1 MAIETAPR
9 RASGDATTRVQP
21 LLDAFVAIA
30 TEGHEASILE
40 RAAGLARATT
50 GAAYGVAALATDG
63 RVVTFAQEGMTSH
76 ELSSATRAPAGQALV
91 RTVIADC
98 RTPRV
103 EDQATGRGSVEGRFG
118 DLSIG
123 AFLGVPVALDGE
135 TLGAIYVGRR
145 PGRGS
150 FDEDDER
157 FLDTLARQAAVAI
170 RSARAQAGGAPTT
183 PPPGV
188 DPAAAT
194 AEVAA
199 GAESS
204 ARAIERI
211 LATAREQLSLDVSFL
226 SEWVDGKQVF
236 RGLEGDAES
245 FGLHQD
251 EGLPLADS
259 YCIRVVSGELPAVIP
274 DASQNLVAAGLAVTA
289 AAGIGAYVGV
299 PVTFTDGRMYGML
312 CCLSHAPDPS
322 LRARDTKFLHVL
334 ARLLAEQ
341 LEERDRGASR
351 KRDEVARIRAA
362 LEAGDPA
369 IVVQP
374 IVDLRSRRTVGYEAL
389 SRFASEPRRT
399 PDVWFA
405 DAAAAGIG
413 IELELIAARR
423 AIEVLAD
430 LPADAYL
437 AINLSPDAIL
447 ADGFRDLLAHVDP
460 ARLVVEIT
468 EHAQVHDYGPL
479 VVALAHFRARG
490 VRLSIDDA
498 GAGFASFR
506 HILRLAPDIIKLDIS
521 LTSQIDH
528 DPAERA
534 VARAIVALGRE
545 FGTTIV
551 AEGIETATQLAALR
565 SLSVPCGQGYFL
577 GRPAPPSRITAH
589 PDPIAASGERASL
602 IQVPHRRG
610 RSASPAL
617 AGHGAR

>member
-1 MAIETAPR
+1 MAGRRSSGHRARRPR
-9 RASGDATTRVQP
+9 TPWPPCSP
-21 LLDAFVAIA
+21 S
-30 TEGHEASILE
+30 ASITVRSDGE
-40 RAAGLARATT
+40 AG
-50 GAAYGVAALATDG
+50 
-63 RVVTFAQEGMTSH
+63 
-76 ELSSATRAPAGQALV
+76 
-91 RTVIADC
+91 
-98 RTPRV
+98 
-103 EDQATGRGSVEGRFG
+103 TGRK
-118 DLSIG
+118 
-123 AFLGVPVALDGE
+123 FLGTPL
-135 TLGAIYVGRR
+135 
-145 PGRGS
+145 P
-150 FDEDDER
+150 
-157 FLDTLARQAAVAI
+157 
-170 RSARAQAGGAPTT
+170 APTT
-183 PPPGV
+183 TPPGV

-194 AEVAA
+194 AQAAA
-199 GAESS
+199 GAEGS
-204 ARAIERI
+204 ARAIERV

-236 RGLEGDAES
+236 RGLDGDAES

-259 YCIRVVSGELPAVIP
+259 YCIRVFSGELPAVIP

-405 DAAAAGIG
+405 DAAAAGLG
-413 IELELIAARR
+413 IELELLAARR

-437 AINLSPDAIL
+437 AINLSPDAIV
-447 ADGFRDLLAHVDP
+447 ADGFGDLLAHVDP

-468 EHAQVHDYGPL
+468 EHAEVHDYGPL
-479 VVALAHFRARG
+479 VVALARLRAHG

-506 HILRLAPDIIKLDIS
+506 HILRLAPEVIKLDIS
-521 LTSQIDH
+521 LTSEIDH
-528 DPAERA
+528 DPAHRA

-551 AEGIETATQLAALR
+551 AEGIETASQLAALR
-565 SLSVPCGQGYFL
+565 ALGVPCGQGYFL
-577 GRPAPPSRITAH
+577 GRPAPPSTITAH

-602 IQVPHRRG
+602 IRTTHRRG
-610 RSASPAL
+610 PSVSPAL